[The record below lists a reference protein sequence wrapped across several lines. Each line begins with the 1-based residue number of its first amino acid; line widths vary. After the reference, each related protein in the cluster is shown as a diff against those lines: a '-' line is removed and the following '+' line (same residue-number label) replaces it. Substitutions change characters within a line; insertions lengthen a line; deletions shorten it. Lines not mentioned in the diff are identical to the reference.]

1 MNQIIQYRK
10 FCLASS
16 SPRRHELLKRYG
28 FTFDSISPNIDETQ
42 QVGENVQQYGERIAR
57 EKASSVQSQFQDS
70 IILSGDTIVYFDQ
83 QILGKPEDR
92 EEAKQILRK
101 LSGQQHEVYSA
112 YALLDTKS
120 EHCIEGIVA
129 TSVQFKT
136 LSDDWINFY
145 TNTDEPMDKAGA
157 YSIQGVGSVMVEKI
171 NGSYNN
177 VVGYP
182 IEEIF
187 WHMLDQKWIGFSL
200 GVVRHPGIP
209 LDGIPGQ

>member
-1 MNQIIQYRK
+1 MSQIIQHRK

-42 QVGENVQQYGERIAR
+42 KTGEGVKQYGKRIAR
-57 EKASSVQSQFQDS
+57 EKAYSVQNQCEDL
-70 IILSGDTIVYFDQ
+70 IILSGDTIVYFDR
-83 QILGKPEDR
+83 QILGKPEDQ
-92 EEAKQILRK
+92 EDAKQILRK

-120 EHCIEGIVA
+120 GKCIEGIVA
-129 TSVQFKT
+129 TSVQFKS
-136 LSDDWINFY
+136 LSEDWINFY

-187 WHMLDQKWIGFSL
+187 WHILDQKWIEFPL
-200 GVVRHPGIP
+200 G
-209 LDGIPGQ
+209 